1 MDRGDPVSIADDDV
15 QSRRILDFPKLVIDL
30 ESQSGAAG
38 TVLTRPLR

>member
-1 MDRGDPVSIADDDV
+1 MDRGDPVSIADNDV

-38 TVLTRPLR
+38 TVLARPLR